1 MGAVGSFVGDTIG
14 AITGSGDAG
23 DAQAQAAQQSAGVQ
37 KEQFEATRKDLL
49 PFVQAGAAALPQLQ
63 ASMAPINR
71 TQAFSDYFRGPEYA
85 MMQEQA
91 SRNQLAANEAMGGM
105 GATST
110 GNALASIAPQLAMQN
125 LSGLEASQ
133 MDQYNRAMGLANL
146 GQSSAAQTGAAG
158 QQYASGAARAYQQE
172 GEARAMQA
180 MAPWQTA
187 SQLGGMFMSGMAMGA
202 F

>member
-23 DAQAQAAQQSAGVQ
+23 DAQAQAAQQSAAVQ
-37 KEQFEATRKDLL
+37 KEQFEATRKDLR
-49 PFVQAGAAALPQLQ
+49 PFVDVGINALPQLQ
-63 ASMAPINR
+63 QAAQPIDR
-71 TQAFSDYFRGPEYA
+71 TQALASYFSGPEYA
-85 MMQEQA
+85 MMQQQA
-91 SRNQLAANEAMGGM
+91 AQNQLAASEAAGGM

-110 GNALASIAPQLAMQN
+110 GNALASIAPQLGMQN
-125 LSGLEASQ
+125 LSALEASN
-133 MDQYNRAMGLANL
+133 MDQFNKYMGLANI

-187 SQLGGMFMSGMAMGA
+187 TQLGGMAMSGMAMGA